1 MIVATTYIITVIAAV
16 GVDELLNAGRSVGTA
31 SNQVILGILVVALI
45 GVVLYRER
53 QQNKQHAQQLQ
64 ANALA
69 TEKAELA
76 IRTAETKHDDAV
88 IRAERER
95 VELYAKMEKQ
105 HAEMNE
111 ERRQRWTMMIDVV
124 RDNTVAFRGVR
135 ETLDSLQR
143 YLLDNKP
150 SKA

>member
-1 MIVATTYIITVIAAV
+1 MPTTYIIATIIGV
-16 GVDELLNAGRSVGTA
+16 GADELLNTGKTIGTA
-31 SNQVILGILVVALI
+31 NNQVILGFLVVALI

-53 QQNKQHAQQLQ
+53 QQNKQHAQQIKSNQ
-64 ANALA
+64 IA
-69 TEKAELA
+69 TEKAEQA
-76 IRTAETKHDDAV
+76 IRTAEVKHDEV
-88 IRAERER
+88 LTRAERER
-95 VELYAKMEKQ
+95 IDLYAKMEKQ

-143 YLLDNKP
+143 YLLDNKTN
-150 SKA
+150 KV